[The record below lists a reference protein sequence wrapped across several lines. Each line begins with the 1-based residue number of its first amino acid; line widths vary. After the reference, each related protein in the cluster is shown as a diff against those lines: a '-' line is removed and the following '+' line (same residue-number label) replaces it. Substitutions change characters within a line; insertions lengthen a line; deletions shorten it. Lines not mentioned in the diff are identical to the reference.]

1 MGAFIYSTN
10 KVNRIVELENE
21 CEKERMKEFIGTLG
35 CFAALAMAI
44 AGFVLSNGLF

>member
-35 CFAALAMAI
+35 CVAAI
-44 AGFVLSNGLF
+44 ALGIVGFLFNNGFF